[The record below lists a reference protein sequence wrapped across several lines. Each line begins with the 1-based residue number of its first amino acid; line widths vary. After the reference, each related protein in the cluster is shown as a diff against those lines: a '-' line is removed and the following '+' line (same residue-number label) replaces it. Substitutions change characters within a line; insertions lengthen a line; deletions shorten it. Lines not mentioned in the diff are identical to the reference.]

1 MPEKSQLGK
10 SEVSRKIVPS
20 DGGATTPPRA
30 LIVDDSPF
38 ARKIIR
44 HHLAKLGCIVAGEAE
59 NASQGLKMFRELK
72 PNIVTLDVMM
82 PEIDG
87 FNSMAAFRQ
96 MRREAPE
103 TQIFIVTVI
112 PFEKTREM
120 FLDEGAIA
128 YVVKPFNQYS
138 FKAVQQK
145 LVRLFPEL
153 ARDGVVLSD
162 STESK

>member
-1 MPEKSQLGK
+1 M
-10 SEVSRKIVPS
+10 
-20 DGGATTPPRA
+20 AARA
-30 LIVDDSPF
+30 LIIDDSPF

-72 PNIVTLDVMM
+72 PDIVTLDVMM

-87 FNSMAAFRQ
+87 LDSMAAFRL
-96 MRREAPE
+96 MRNEAP
-103 TQIFIVTVI
+103 QVGIVIVSVI
-112 PFEKTREM
+112 PFEKTRET

-138 FKAVQQK
+138 FKPVQQK
-145 LVRLFPEL
+145 LVRRFPEL
-153 ARDGVVLSD
+153 AGDGVVLSD

>member
-1 MPEKSQLGK
+1 MG
-10 SEVSRKIVPS
+10 
-20 DGGATTPPRA
+20 PRA
-30 LIVDDSPF
+30 LIIDDSPF

-44 HHLAKLGCIVAGEAE
+44 HHLVKLGCIVAGEAE
-59 NASQGLKMFRELK
+59 NASQGLKMLRELK
-72 PNIVTLDVMM
+72 PHIVTLDVMM
-82 PEIDG
+82 PEIAG
-87 FNSMAAFRQ
+87 INSMAAFHQ

-103 TQIFIVTVI
+103 TQIIIVSVV
-112 PFEKTREM
+112 PFEKTRET
-120 FLDEGAIA
+120 FLAEGAIA

-153 ARDGVVLSD
+153 AGDGAVLSD

>member
-1 MPEKSQLGK
+1 MTGK
-10 SEVSRKIVPS
+10 PQVGQSESVRKIVS
-20 DGGATTPPRA
+20 SGGGGTTAPRA

-59 NASQGLKMFRELK
+59 NASQGLKMFRALK

-103 TQIFIVTVI
+103 TQIIIVSVV
-112 PFEKTREM
+112 PFEKTRET
-120 FLDEGAIA
+120 FLDEGATA

-138 FKAVQQK
+138 FKTVQQK
-145 LVRLFPEL
+145 LVRRFPEL
-153 ARDGVVLSD
+153 AGDGVVLSD

>member
-1 MPEKSQLGK
+1 M
-10 SEVSRKIVPS
+10 
-20 DGGATTPPRA
+20 AARA
-30 LIVDDSPF
+30 LIIDDSPF

-44 HHLAKLGCIVAGEAE
+44 HHLTKLGCIVVGEAE
-59 NASQGLKMFRELK
+59 NAARGLKMFRELK
-72 PNIVTLDVMM
+72 ADIVTLDVMM
-82 PEIDG
+82 PEVDG

-96 MRREAPE
+96 MRREAPA
-103 TQIFIVTVI
+103 TQIIIVSVI
-112 PFEKTREM
+112 PFEKTRET

-153 ARDGVVLSD
+153 VEDGVILPYS
-162 STESK
+162 ENSK

>member
-1 MPEKSQLGK
+1 M
-10 SEVSRKIVPS
+10 
-20 DGGATTPPRA
+20 AAHA
-30 LIVDDSPF
+30 LIIDDSPF

-44 HHLAKLGCIVAGEAE
+44 HHLTKLGCIVVGEAE
-59 NASQGLKMFRELK
+59 NAAQGLKMFRELK
-72 PNIVTLDVMM
+72 ADIVTLDVMM

-87 FNSMAAFRQ
+87 FSSLAAFRQ
-96 MRREAPE
+96 MRREAPGA
-103 TQIFIVTVI
+103 QIIIVSVI
-112 PFEKTREM
+112 PFEKTRET

-153 ARDGVVLSD
+153 AEDGVILPYS
-162 STESK
+162 ENSK

>member
-1 MPEKSQLGK
+1 M
-10 SEVSRKIVPS
+10 
-20 DGGATTPPRA
+20 AARA
-30 LIVDDSPF
+30 LIIDDSPF

-59 NASQGLKMFRELK
+59 NAAQGLKMFRELK
-72 PNIVTLDVMM
+72 ADIVTLDVMM

-87 FNSMAAFRQ
+87 FDSIAVFRQ
-96 MRREAPE
+96 MRQEAPGA
-103 TQIFIVTVI
+103 QIIIVSVV
-112 PFEKTREM
+112 PFEKTRET

-153 ARDGVVLSD
+153 AADGVILP
-162 STESK
+162 ESENSE

>member
-1 MPEKSQLGK
+1 M
-10 SEVSRKIVPS
+10 
-20 DGGATTPPRA
+20 AARA
-30 LIVDDSPF
+30 LIIDDSPF

-44 HHLAKLGCIVAGEAE
+44 HHLAKLGCTIAGEAE
-59 NASQGLKMFRELK
+59 NAAQGLKMFRELK
-72 PNIVTLDVMM
+72 ADIVTLDVMM

-87 FNSMAAFRQ
+87 LNSMAAFRQ
-96 MRREAPE
+96 MRREAPG
-103 TQIFIVTVI
+103 TQIIVVSVV
-112 PFEKTREM
+112 PFEKTRET

-153 ARDGVVLSD
+153 SEDGVIA
-162 STESK
+162 

>member
-1 MPEKSQLGK
+1 
-10 SEVSRKIVPS
+10 
-20 DGGATTPPRA
+20 
-30 LIVDDSPF
+30 
-38 ARKIIR
+38 
-44 HHLAKLGCIVAGEAE
+44 
-59 NASQGLKMFRELK
+59 MFRELK
-72 PNIVTLDVMM
+72 TDIVTLDVMM

-96 MRREAPE
+96 IRREAPE
-103 TQIFIVTVI
+103 TQIIVVSVV
-112 PFEKTREM
+112 PFEKTRET

-153 ARDGVVLSD
+153 SEDRVIA
-162 STESK
+162 